1 MCPGLIFIYSLFSF
15 SAGLVSFPV
24 SMFHNIATFKTT
36 DINNQGNYRVAS
48 VNQHHH
54 NGELSHQTLNDNHL
68 SIGHADSSGVT
79 MEVMAVDQSWL
90 GLKRRDLT
98 LSVIWIHL
106 VLLFLLLL
114 SLDAVNQSNSFTW
127 FIFLIFFFFFFSSCS
142 FCHHRLWGW
151 AGLGG
156 EGVVNVCMYID
167 SFLPYLLMTFTK
179 SRHYNKM
186 RQFSLALFSQL
197 FISPCFMW
205 QIQFYLKLLRIV
217 FIYSCLFILI

>member
-1 MCPGLIFIYSLFSF
+1 MCPGLIFVYSLFFSF

-68 SIGHADSSGVT
+68 SIGHVDSSGVT

-127 FIFLIFFFFFFSSCS
+127 FIFLIFFFLFFLMLILPSQVVG
-142 FCHHRLWGW
+142 LGW
-151 AGLGG
+151 AGLGWVG
-156 EGVVNVCMYID
+156 RGWWMYACILILSCLTCWWHSQNLDITTKWD
-167 SFLPYLLMTFTK
+167 SFLLLYSVNYLFHHVSCGK
-179 SRHYNKM
+179 
-186 RQFSLALFSQL
+186 FS
-197 FISPCFMW
+197 FI
-205 QIQFYLKLLRIV
+205 
-217 FIYSCLFILI
+217 